1 MELKMTV
8 NNQKLEVGKFSSD
21 GVAQS
26 SIVLIGDAEE
36 IVCSTVFD
44 TPGDS
49 LIISKQV
56 PIRPTQR

>member
-1 MELKMTV
+1 MKITV
-8 NNQKLEVGKFSSD
+8 NNKKLEVGEFQSD

-44 TPGDS
+44 TSADS
-49 LIISKQV
+49 LIISEEV
-56 PIRPTQR
+56 PIRKNRG